1 MIFQILP
8 STEVFFLLCLIGL
21 FEITYSR
28 SDRYEIFW
36 KDYVFEELSSQEK
49 IQLNMTRSFEVG
61 ILILSREVRIPLL
74 SLNKLGEKSQAAIIF
89 GNFVNKP

>member
-1 MIFQILP
+1 MIFQILH

-21 FEITYSR
+21 FESTYSH

-36 KDYVFEELSSQEK
+36 KEYVFEELSSQEK

>member
-1 MIFQILP
+1 MF
-8 STEVFFLLCLIGL
+8 
-21 FEITYSR
+21 
-28 SDRYEIFW
+28 EIFW
-36 KDYVFEELSSQEK
+36 KEYVFEELSSQEK

-61 ILILSREVRIPLL
+61 ILILSKEVRIPLL